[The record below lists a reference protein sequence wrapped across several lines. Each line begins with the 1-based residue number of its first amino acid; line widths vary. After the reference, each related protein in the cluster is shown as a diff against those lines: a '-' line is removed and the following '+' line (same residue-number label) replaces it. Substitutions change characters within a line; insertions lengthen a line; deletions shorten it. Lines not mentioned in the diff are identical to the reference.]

1 MKGGGMLRFVLQ
13 RSVFMLGMLFA
24 LLVLTFVISHI
35 APGDPAALA
44 AGPDATKEM
53 IETVR
58 KEYGLDKSLPVQFW
72 IYAGGILQGDFGSS
86 IFSGREVVDDLI
98 LYFPATF
105 ELVLFSI
112 IFSVLL
118 GVPLGVLSAVKQNTW
133 IDHVIRIFSVSGVGV
148 PMFWLGLMLQLYF
161 ALHLGWLPL
170 GSQLEIMTDPPE
182 PITHLLVFDS
192 LLRMQ
197 FDITL
202 EALHHM
208 VLPAL
213 TLCFPAL
220 ASIARVNRAEMLETL
235 NEDYITNAQ
244 AQGISTFRIVG
255 LYALRNAMLPTLA
268 MIGLRF
274 GWMLGGTILVESVF
288 DWPGVGLY
296 AVQTAVSS
304 DFEPIMAVTLLLGFF
319 FMLANFI
326 VDILYNLL
334 DPRLQ
339 EIGQ

>member
-1 MKGGGMLRFVLQ
+1 MLRFVLQ

-98 LYFPATF
+98 RYFPATF
-105 ELVLFSI
+105 ELVFFSI

-118 GVPLGVLSAVKQNTW
+118 GVPLGVFSAVKQNTW

-170 GSQLEIMTDPPE
+170 GSQLEIMTEPPE

-326 VDILYNLL
+326 VDILYSML

-339 EIGQ
+339 EIGR